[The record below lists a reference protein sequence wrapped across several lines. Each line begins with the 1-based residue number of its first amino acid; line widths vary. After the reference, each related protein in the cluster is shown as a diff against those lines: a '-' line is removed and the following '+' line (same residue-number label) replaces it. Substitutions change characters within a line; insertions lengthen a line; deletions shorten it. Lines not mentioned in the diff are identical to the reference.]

1 MLDVAMNDMAYL
13 FFAGGV
19 DAVKRDNGHD
29 DRNQPH
35 AYEATSQLD

>member
-1 MLDVAMNDMAYL
+1 VLDVAMNGVAYL
-13 FFAGGV
+13 FFVGGV

-35 AYEATSQLD
+35 AYDVTSQLD